1 MARYTGPVC
10 RLCRREGTK
19 LFLKGERC
27 MTGKCALDRRSTAP
41 GQHGAANKKMREYGV
56 QFREKQK
63 TKRYYGLLEKQFHN
77 CCVEAERREGM
88 TGENLL
94 KILEC
99 RLDNV
104 VYRMGMAE
112 SRKEARQLV
121 LHAHFLLNGK
131 KVNIPSISVKVGDVI
146 SVEPT
151 SKDSA
156 KFKELVEEEKQVD
169 WIEEGLV
176 SDDDRYVL
184 IKKIDFWGFYAEDF
198 WNDWRSEV
206 TIIEREVF

>member
-63 TKRYYGLLEKQFHN
+63 TRRYYGVLEKQFKN
-77 CCVEAERREGM
+77 YFAEADRRDGM

-131 KVNIPSISVKVGDVI
+131 KVNVPSLIVKVGDVI
-146 SVEPT
+146 TVKDS
-151 SKDSA
+151 SKDLT
-156 KFKELVEEEKQVD
+156 KFKELA
-169 WIEEGLV
+169 EGMSTKISPKWLEV
-176 SDDDRYVL
+176 NRENISAKVIALPERED
-184 IKKIDFWGFYAEDF
+184 IDFPFTEQLIVELY
-198 WNDWRSEV
+198 SK
-206 TIIEREVF
+206 

>member
-1 MARYTGPVC
+1 MARYTGPAC

-77 CCVEAERREGM
+77 YFEEAERRDGM

-94 KILEC
+94 KLLEC

-156 KFKELVEEEKQVD
+156 KFKELVE
-169 WIEEGLV
+169 GLDSKICPKWLEV
-176 SDDDRYVL
+176 NKENISAKVIALPERED
-184 IKKIDFWGFYAEDF
+184 IDFPFTEQLIVELY
-198 WNDWRSEV
+198 SK
-206 TIIEREVF
+206 

>member
-1 MARYTGPVC
+1 MARYAGPVC

-77 CCVEAERREGM
+77 YFEEAERRDGM

-94 KILEC
+94 KLLEC

-156 KFKELVEEEKQVD
+156 KFKELVEGLDSKICPK
-169 WIEEGLV
+169 WIEVNKENITAKIIALPERE
-176 SDDDRYVL
+176 D
-184 IKKIDFWGFYAEDF
+184 IDFPFTEQLIVELY
-198 WNDWRSEV
+198 SK
-206 TIIEREVF
+206 